1 MDVQENTMMSST
13 VKKIIMMQNG
23 AFDAVI
29 VAKVMC
35 SVAVVLTVNLEI
47 LSHAKLG
54 SLDVLSTE
62 QNQLQTLRKYATIK
76 ECAFVTPTSLIIVV
90 GQDVV

>member
-1 MDVQENTMMSST
+1 ML
-13 VKKIIMMQNG
+13 
-23 AFDAVI
+23 
-29 VAKVMC
+29 VAKLMS

-47 LSHAKLG
+47 LPHAKLG
-54 SLDVLSTE
+54 SLAVSSTE
-62 QNQLQTLRKYATIK
+62 PNQLQKQRKYATTK